1 MQHRRRDEH
10 VCTCD
15 LAVAHVPAVSYVL
28 ADNGAAT
35 GLLGLCSRPKSHAP
49 IETWFLPRER
59 SAPLPPRV
67 TTWRP
72 YPHRSSFRYLLRVR
86 ATRTAAL
93 AQHLA
98 PSGAYPPSSY
108 PQRRSRQDLCS
119 SRIHFASE
127 LPAPLHRLFQHFTAA
142 DSSSTLV
149 AVCYS
154 IISFSE
160 VQGSPGYLICS
171 RLGQKISKVR
181 LGHWPTPKPT
191 WPRQ

>member
-10 VCTCD
+10 ACTCD
-15 LAVAHVPAVSYVL
+15 LAAVHIPAAGGVL
-28 ADNGAAT
+28 FGGGAT
-35 GLLGLCSRPKSHAP
+35 TLPELCSRSKSHP
-49 IETWFLPRER
+49 PSRRGSCPER
-59 SAPLPPRV
+59 PAPLPTRV
-67 TTWRP
+67 TTPRP

-98 PSGAYPPSSY
+98 PSGAYPPPSY
-108 PQRRSRQDLCS
+108 PQRCSRQDSCF
-119 SRIHFASE
+119 SRVHSTSE
-127 LPAPLHRLFQHFTAA
+127 LPAPLPLLFQHFTAA
-142 DSSSTLV
+142 DSSSALV

-171 RLGQKISKVR
+171 RLGQKIYKVR
-181 LGHWPTPKPT
+181 LGHWPTPKPP